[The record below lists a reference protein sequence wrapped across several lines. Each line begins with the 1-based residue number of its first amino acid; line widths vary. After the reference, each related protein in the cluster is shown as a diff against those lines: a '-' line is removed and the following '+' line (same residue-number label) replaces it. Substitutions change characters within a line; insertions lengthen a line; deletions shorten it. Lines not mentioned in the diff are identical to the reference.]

1 MSMTRHRR
9 LVRFG
14 AALGIACAFGLTA
27 CGGSAPPPSTPADP
41 SLEDDDH
48 AAAAAPVA
56 PSSGK
61 VKEGMDAI
69 QAGDFEKAKTVLEGA
84 TKDSPKDPQAWFYLG
99 VSVEALGDG
108 KAAAGH
114 YSRALELD
122 PKLTEASVN
131 LSGVLL
137 DNDDA
142 AGAKAAAEAGLKTAP
157 KHPGLLRNRAVAL
170 DAAGDKD
177 AIAAFK
183 AAVAA
188 APQDKE
194 VRYLYAEALA
204 RSGDEKGAVAEAK
217 AVVDSEDV
225 AVLASVGRLLGKLKA
240 FDECIAALDRAVQ
253 KKDVAELRVQ
263 RGICKHGKKDDKGA
277 EADFTAAVASDP
289 KFAPGH
295 YYLGQHKRAQGD
307 TKAAKAEL
315 EKAAALDPNGPLGVA
330 AKKALAELK

>member
-1 MSMTRHRR
+1 MTKHRR

-14 AALGIACAFGLTA
+14 AAVGLVCTFGLAA
-27 CGGSAPPPSTPADP
+27 CGGSSPPPATPADP
-41 SLEDDDH
+41 SLEDDDS
-48 AAAAAPVA
+48 AAAPAPAA

-61 VKEGMDAI
+61 VKAGMDAI
-69 QAGDFEKAKTVLEGA
+69 QAGDFEKAKTVLEDA
-84 TKDSPKDPQAWFYLG
+84 TKEAPKDPQAWFYLG
-99 VSVEALGDG
+99 VAVEALGDG
-108 KAAAGH
+108 KAAAGD
-114 YSRALELD
+114 YGRALELD

-137 DNDDA
+137 DDGDSS
-142 AGAKAAAEAGLKTAP
+142 GAKAAAEAGLKTAP

-177 AIAAFK
+177 ALSAFK

-194 VRYLYAEALA
+194 VRFLYAEALA
-204 RSGDEKGAVAEAK
+204 RSGDEKGAIAEAK
-217 AVVDSEDV
+217 TLVDGEDV
-225 AVLASVGRLLGKLKA
+225 AVLASAGRLLGKLKA
-240 FDECIAALDRAVQ
+240 FDECISALDRAVQ

-277 EADFTAAVASDP
+277 EADFSAAVAADP
-289 KFAPGH
+289 KFAPAH

-307 TKAAKAEL
+307 TKGAKAEL
-315 EKAAALDPNGPLGVA
+315 EKAAELDSKGPLGAA
-330 AKKALAELK
+330 AKKALTELK